1 MSLRSRSHSVAPEP
15 WARPKLLAMLTAA
28 AVSSLVVLA
37 GMAMFVW
44 YALASPATIPPAGTA
59 TASAAPVPVQ
69 DRIAAA
75 PMVSLPPEAGF
86 TPDPAIAAAGEIRV
100 PVATVPLGPADV
112 ATGFPHTP
120 AGAVGQLASIEQRV
134 LETMSLPVVR
144 EVHQEWVQPGGPSV
158 EAWELTRDV
167 TSFLAAARQGG
178 QEKDLTTLVTA
189 TPAAGMVKG
198 SDGPSWTLACVLMDV
213 QAAIRTD
220 ARMGYGLCARMAWRD
235 GRWQIA
241 PGDPPAPAPQAWP
254 GSRAAA
260 AAGWLT
266 WIDEV
271 G

>member
-1 MSLRSRSHSVAPEP
+1 
-15 WARPKLLAMLTAA
+15 MLTAA
-28 AVSSLVVLA
+28 AAGALA
-37 GMAMFVW
+37 VAAGLALFAW
-44 YALASPATIPPAGTA
+44 YALGSPDIVTPPGTT
-59 TASAAPVPVQ
+59 TASAPVPER
-69 DRIAAA
+69 DRIAGA

-86 TPDPAIAAAGEIRV
+86 TPDPAIAATGEIRV

-112 ATGFPHTP
+112 ATGFPQTP
-120 AGAVGQLASIEQRV
+120 AGAVGQLAAIEQRV
-134 LETMSLPVVR
+134 LEAMSLPVVR
-144 EVHQEWVQPGGPSV
+144 EVHQEWVQPGGPAL
-158 EAWELTRDV
+158 EGWELTRDV
-167 TSFLAAARQGG
+167 SSFLAAARQGG

-189 TPAAGMVKG
+189 TPAGGIVKG

-254 GSRAAA
+254 GSSAATA
-260 AAGWLT
+260 SGWLT